1 MLPEGWS
8 RQPLHEVAEVRTGL
22 AKGKTGLLDPVELPY
37 LRVANVQDGFIDLS
51 EVKMIAV
58 ERHQIDRYSLKQGDI
73 LMTEGGDFDKL
84 GRGAV
89 WDGTLDPCLHQNHV
103 FAVRAKPDSV
113 NPLFLS
119 ALSGSEY
126 GRTYFLSCAK
136 RSTNLASINSSQLKA
151 FPVLLPPIAEQ
162 NRIAHILS
170 TWDQAIA
177 TTDRLLKNSQ
187 KQMDILLRDLT
198 LGTHRTTSTPSS
210 WENFTLGEL
219 GRTYSGLSGKKGED
233 FGSGAKFIPYTNV
246 FKNNRIDIEDFS
258 LVKISEGEN
267 QTRVKSGDIIFTI
280 SSETPNEVGMASV
293 LLDDVD
299 ELYLNSFCFGYRLNE
314 FTTLLPEY
322 AAFALR
328 APHIRALMTQ
338 LAQGSTRY
346 NISKANVMR
355 MKLTL
360 PSITEQK
367 RITPILNEA
376 HSTVKNFR
384 DQLARLKQEK
394 AILMS
399 QLLTGKRRV
408 RLPAD
413 ETASA

>member
-1 MLPEGWS
+1 MLPDGWRRTTLGNIGS
-8 RQPLHEVAEVRTGL
+8 IKSGSTPARSQHDRYFVNGKWPWVKTMDLTNSVILKTDELITDAALNESSCKIFPAGTVLVAMYGGLKQIGRTGL
-22 AKGKTGLLDPVELPY
+22 LQEESAVNQ
-37 LRVANVQDGFIDLS
+37 AISAID
-51 EVKMIAV
+51 V
-58 ERHQIDRYSLKQGDI
+58 ERNQAHPEFI
-73 LMTEGGDFDKL
+73 LHWLNGNVEAWKNFAASSRK
-84 GRGAV
+84 
-89 WDGTLDPCLHQNHV
+89 DPNITRENVC
-103 FAVRAKPDSV
+103 D
-113 NPLFLS
+113 
-119 ALSGSEY
+119 
-126 GRTYFLSCAK
+126 
-136 RSTNLASINSSQLKA
+136 
-151 FPVLLPPIAEQ
+151 FPVILPTLGEQ
-162 NRIAHILS
+162 RRIAHILS

>member
-1 MLPEGWS
+1 MHAEGW
-8 RQPLHEVAEVRTGL
+8 
-22 AKGKTGLLDPVELPY
+22 KTKK
-37 LRVANVQDGFIDLS
+37 LR
-51 EVKMIAV
+51 
-58 ERHQIDRYSLKQGDI
+58 DI
-73 LMTEGGDFDKL
+73 LSSVDAGVSVNGEDRAATSDEYGVLKISAVTEGIFRPHENKAIRSDELARAAINPSKDCILISRSNTEALVGASAYVSQDHKNLFLPDKL
-84 GRGAV
+84 WQLRPSCDEQTDMRWLSYWLAS
-89 WDGTLDPCLHQNHV
+89 
-103 FAVRAKPDSV
+103 DSTR
-113 NPLFLS
+113 S
-119 ALSGSEY
+119 ALSKLATGTSGSMKNI
-126 GRTYFLSCAK
+126 SK
-136 RSTNLASINSSQLKA
+136 SQLLA
-151 FPVLLPPIAEQ
+151 LDIQVPPIREQ
-162 NRIAHILS
+162 RRIAHILS

-314 FTTLLPEY
+314 FNLIP
-322 AAFALR
+322 R
-328 APHIRALMTQ
+328 IC
-338 LAQGSTRY
+338 
-346 NISKANVMR
+346 
-355 MKLTL
+355 
-360 PSITEQK
+360 SICT
-367 RITPILNEA
+367 
-376 HSTVKNFR
+376 
-384 DQLARLKQEK
+384 ART
-394 AILMS
+394 S
-399 QLLTGKRRV
+399 Y
-408 RLPAD
+408 
-413 ETASA
+413 

>member
-1 MLPEGWS
+1 
-8 RQPLHEVAEVRTGL
+8 
-22 AKGKTGLLDPVELPY
+22 
-37 LRVANVQDGFIDLS
+37 
-51 EVKMIAV
+51 
-58 ERHQIDRYSLKQGDI
+58 
-73 LMTEGGDFDKL
+73 
-84 GRGAV
+84 
-89 WDGTLDPCLHQNHV
+89 
-103 FAVRAKPDSV
+103 
-113 NPLFLS
+113 
-119 ALSGSEY
+119 
-126 GRTYFLSCAK
+126 
-136 RSTNLASINSSQLKA
+136 
-151 FPVLLPPIAEQ
+151 
-162 NRIAHILS
+162 
-170 TWDQAIA
+170 
-177 TTDRLLKNSQ
+177 
-187 KQMDILLRDLT
+187 
-198 LGTHRTTSTPSS
+198 
-210 WENFTLGEL
+210 
-219 GRTYSGLSGKKGED
+219 
-233 FGSGAKFIPYTNV
+233 
-246 FKNNRIDIEDFS
+246 
-258 LVKISEGEN
+258 
-267 QTRVKSGDIIFTI
+267 
-280 SSETPNEVGMASV
+280 MASV

>member
-1 MLPEGWS
+1 MLPKDWRRLPFGDVASIGSGQVNPKNEPYAS
-8 RQPLHEVAEVRTGL
+8 MLHIGPENIESGSGRILSPKKCSELGLISGKYEFDENAVVYSKIRPNLNKVCHPGFRGVCSADAYPIWPNSKKLIPEYLKHYMLGSDFIKRAVACSMRTGMP
-22 AKGKTGLLDPVELPY
+22 KVNREDLDLIPISIPP
-37 LRVANVQDGFIDLS
+37 
-51 EVKMIAV
+51 
-58 ERHQIDRYSLKQGDI
+58 
-73 LMTEGGDFDKL
+73 
-84 GRGAV
+84 
-89 WDGTLDPCLHQNHV
+89 LD
-103 FAVRAKPDSV
+103 
-113 NPLFLS
+113 
-119 ALSGSEY
+119 
-126 GRTYFLSCAK
+126 
-136 RSTNLASINSSQLKA
+136 
-151 FPVLLPPIAEQ
+151 EQ
-162 NRIAHILS
+162 RRISHILS